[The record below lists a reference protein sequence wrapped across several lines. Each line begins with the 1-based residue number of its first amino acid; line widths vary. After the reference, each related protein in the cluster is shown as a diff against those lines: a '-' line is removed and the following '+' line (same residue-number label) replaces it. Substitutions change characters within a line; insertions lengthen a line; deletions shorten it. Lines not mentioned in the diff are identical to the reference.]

1 MDLDVSTLNLYSF
14 DWKCLIVTINLSN
27 RINLKAI
34 RETIRLFLR
43 ELIYIDF
50 KMEDDFEMDFWG

>member
-14 DWKCLIVTINLSN
+14 DWKYLIVTINLSN

-34 RETIRLFLR
+34 RETIRLVLR

-50 KMEDDFEMDFWG
+50 KMFWG